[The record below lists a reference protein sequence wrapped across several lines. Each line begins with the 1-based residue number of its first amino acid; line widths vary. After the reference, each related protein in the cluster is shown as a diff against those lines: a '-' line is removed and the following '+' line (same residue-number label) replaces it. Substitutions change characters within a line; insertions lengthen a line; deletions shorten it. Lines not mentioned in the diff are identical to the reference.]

1 MGTRALEQSWQLVRR
16 LAEQHPDDWH
26 EGYDLV
32 GDSPL
37 RIFGAGAGVPRRV
50 LVVTN
55 QPVVHRWRKSDWPT
69 GLVIV
74 VTAGI
79 VTRPQAAILERL
91 ASDKSA
97 PIAFVGDADPMGLHT
112 YASLRGYL
120 GAQRVRFTG
129 ICDAVLD
136 TIGDDDVQPDKLAS
150 SELSPLDRAHL
161 QLVEGLMRPERAL
174 GPRVSAVLRSGSK
187 IYIEALSFRAADLV
201 PALFTA
207 ALEVA
212 TRKPKV
218 SRSPQGRITTR

>member
-1 MGTRALEQSWQLVRR
+1 MGARALEQSWQQVRR
-16 LAEQHPDDWH
+16 LVEHHPDDWQ

-55 QPVVHRWRKSDWPT
+55 QPVVHRWRKSAWPS

-79 VTRPQAAILERL
+79 VTRPQAAILEKL

-97 PIAFVGDADPMGLHT
+97 PIAFVGDADPVGLHT
-112 YASLRGYL
+112 YASLRGHL
-120 GAQRVRFTG
+120 GAQRVRFAG
-129 ICDAVLD
+129 ICDAVLG
-136 TIGDDDVQPDKLAS
+136 TIGDDDVQPDRLAK

-161 QLVEGLMRPERAL
+161 RLVEGLVRPERVL

-187 IYIEALSFRAADLV
+187 IYIEALSFRAAELV
-201 PALFTA
+201 PALFKA
-207 ALEVA
+207 ALKVA
-212 TRKPKV
+212 GQR
-218 SRSPQGRITTR
+218 GR

>member
-1 MGTRALEQSWQLVRR
+1 MGARALERSWQQVQGLVER
-16 LAEQHPDDWH
+16 HPDDWH

-55 QPVVHRWRKSDWPT
+55 QPVVHRWRKSDWPS

-79 VTRPQAAILERL
+79 VTRPQAAILAKL

-112 YASLRGYL
+112 YASLRGHL

-136 TIGDDDVQPDKLAS
+136 TIGDDDVQPDRLAKS
-150 SELSPLDRAHL
+150 DLSPLDRAHL
-161 QLVEGLMRPERAL
+161 RLVEGLVRPERVL

-201 PALFTA
+201 PALFKA
-207 ALEVA
+207 ALKVA
-212 TRKPKV
+212 GQR
-218 SRSPQGRITTR
+218 GR